1 MDVTAF
7 ESPPPSILIVED
19 DPTIGRMLAA
29 TLEAEG
35 YSALV
40 ASSGEEGIARAMRD
54 VPQLLILDLL
64 LPGID
69 GFTVVERLRGNI
81 KTSHIPVVILS
92 ARHDTADKVRAFA
105 SQVDDY
111 LTKPFNT
118 DELLARIK
126 TQLRH
131 SQENTLSA
139 LTLLPSGLRVE
150 RAIEQQL
157 AGADLWSILYL
168 DLDNFKAFNDVYGFL
183 RGNELIRLLARIVS
197 ETVRDEGNLTDFVGH
212 IGGDDLVII
221 TTPDKVDTVCQRII
235 ARWSAESRALYDP
248 ADLAHGALVAK
259 DRQGVTQRFPLV
271 GVSIG
276 VVTNLRRP
284 ITTMEEVSAVAAEV
298 KHKAKSIPGSSYY
311 IDQRGAHDGPPPP
324 TIVTQTG
331 TGGLLEGALAHD
343 D

>member
-35 YSALV
+35 YATLV

-64 LPGID
+64 LPGMD
-69 GFTVVERLRGNI
+69 GFAVVEHLRGNI

-118 DELLARIK
+118 DELLARIR

-157 AGADLWSILYL
+157 AGSDRWSILYL

-183 RGNELIRLLARIVS
+183 RGNELIRLLARIVG
-197 ETVRDEGNLTDFVGH
+197 ETVRDEGNITDFVGH
-212 IGGDDLVII
+212 IGGDDLVVI
-221 TTPDKVDTVCQRII
+221 TTPDTVDTICQRII
-235 ARWSAESRALYDP
+235 GRWIAESHAFYDP
-248 ADLAHGALVAK
+248 ADLERGSLYAN
-259 DRQGVTQRFPLV
+259 DRQGVTQHFPLV

-276 VVTNLRRP
+276 VVTNLRRS

-298 KHKAKSIPGSSYY
+298 KHKAKSLPGSSYY
-311 IDQRGAHDGPPPP
+311 IDQRAAQENPPPAILSETEP
-324 TIVTQTG
+324 DAH
-331 TGGLLEGALAHD
+331 LEGALAQD
-343 D
+343 E

>member
-7 ESPPPSILIVED
+7 ESPPPTILIVED

-35 YSALV
+35 FSATI

-54 VPQLLILDLL
+54 MPQLLLLDLL
-64 LPGID
+64 LPGMD
-69 GFTVVERLRGNI
+69 GFAVVKHLRGNI

-118 DELLARIK
+118 DELLARIR

-150 RAIEQQL
+150 RAIELQL
-157 AGADLWSILYL
+157 AGSEQWSILYI

-183 RGNELIRLLARIVS
+183 RGNELIRLLARITS

-212 IGGDDLVII
+212 IGGDDLVVI
-221 TTPDKVDTVCQRII
+221 TTPDRVDTICQRII
-235 ARWSAESRALYDP
+235 TRWSVESQACYDP
-248 ADLAHGALVAK
+248 ADLAVGTLRAK
-259 DRQGVTQRFPLV
+259 DRQGVTQHFPLV

-276 VVTNLRRP
+276 VVTNQRRP

-298 KHKAKSIPGSSYY
+298 KHKAKSLPGSAYY
-311 IDQRGAHDGPPPP
+311 VDQRVAQEPSSAATLVAPNESGA
-324 TIVTQTG
+324 Q
-331 TGGLLEGALAHD
+331 LEGAFAHD
-343 D
+343 E

>member
-7 ESPPPSILIVED
+7 EAPPPAILIVED
-19 DPTIGRMLAA
+19 DPAIGRMLAA

-35 YSALV
+35 YAALV
-40 ASSGEEGIARAMRD
+40 AQSGEEGIARAMRE

-64 LPGID
+64 LPGMD
-69 GFTVVERLRGNI
+69 GFAVVEYLRGNI
-81 KTSHIPVVILS
+81 KTAHIPVVILS

-118 DELLARIK
+118 DELLARIR

-157 AGADLWSILYL
+157 SGSGLWSILYL

-183 RGNELIRLLARIVS
+183 RGNELIRLLARIAS
-197 ETVRDEGNLTDFVGH
+197 ETVRDQGNITDFVGH

-221 TTPDKVDTVCQRII
+221 TTPDRVEPICRGVITRWTV
-235 ARWSAESRALYDP
+235 ESRASYDP
-248 ADLAHGALVAK
+248 ADLARGALIAT
-259 DRQGVTQRFPLV
+259 DRQGVMQRFPLV

-276 VVTNLRRP
+276 VVTNMRRP
-284 ITTMEEVSAVAAEV
+284 ISSMEEISAVAAEV
-298 KHKAKSIPGSSYY
+298 KHKAKSLPGSSYY
-311 IDQRGAHDGPPPP
+311 IDQRSVPDEQSSGAAAASQLDAMAIPGE
-324 TIVTQTG
+324 
-331 TGGLLEGALAHD
+331 L
-343 D
+343 